1 MVLAPGKHIACP
13 ALYAVLAD
21 LCFFPR
27 EDLWHL
33 RQLHCHLQGHPDM
46 KKTPGIDMNT
56 GSLGQGVSVAGG
68 MAMALKKK
76 GGNQKVYA
84 IVGDGEIQEGL
95 VWEAAMSAA
104 HYKLDNLTVMLDWN
118 GLQIDGSNDEV
129 MSIGDVMA
137 KYRAFGFECVEV
149 DGHDIEALVK
159 ALHTPHEGKPLFLCC
174 KTSKGK
180 GVSFM
185 EDQFG
190 WHGKAP
196 SKQDYEA
203 AMKELG
209 VE

>member
-21 LCFFPR
+21 LGFFPR

-149 DGHDIEALVK
+149 DGHDIEALAK
-159 ALHTPHEGKPLFLCC
+159 ALHTPHEGKPLFLC
-174 KTSKGK
+174 
-180 GVSFM
+180 
-185 EDQFG
+185 
-190 WHGKAP
+190 
-196 SKQDYEA
+196 
-203 AMKELG
+203 
-209 VE
+209 

>member
-1 MVLAPGKHIACP
+1 MTLPLCVGASEYSGIVIFEFAQPFLRERMAQ
-13 ALYAVLAD
+13 ALY
-21 LCFFPR
+21 
-27 EDLWHL
+27 
-33 RQLHCHLQGHPDM
+33 
-46 KKTPGIDMNT
+46 
-56 GSLGQGVSVAGG
+56 QGVSVAGG

-104 HYKLDNLTVMLDWN
+104 HYKLDNL
-118 GLQIDGSNDEV
+118 
-129 MSIGDVMA
+129 
-137 KYRAFGFECVEV
+137 
-149 DGHDIEALVK
+149 
-159 ALHTPHEGKPLFLCC
+159 CC

>member
-21 LCFFPR
+21 LGFFPR

-104 HYKLDNLTVMLDWN
+104 HYKLDNLTVMLD
-118 GLQIDGSNDEV
+118 
-129 MSIGDVMA
+129 
-137 KYRAFGFECVEV
+137 
-149 DGHDIEALVK
+149 
-159 ALHTPHEGKPLFLCC
+159 
-174 KTSKGK
+174 
-180 GVSFM
+180 
-185 EDQFG
+185 
-190 WHGKAP
+190 
-196 SKQDYEA
+196 
-203 AMKELG
+203 
-209 VE
+209 